1 MNLPHPTMILL
12 GQALETSSWPLVL
25 AGQLGPNENRLAI
38 SLSPRSCSSLP
49 LILNP

>member
-1 MNLPHPTMILL
+1 MSLPHPTMILL
-12 GQALETSSWPLVL
+12 GEAKETSLWPLVL
-25 AGQLGPNENRLAI
+25 AGQLGQNENRLVI